1 MYLDKG
7 IFPVSDLG
15 GTEGKMR
22 EKPKTFVRYNHKS
35 CFCST

>member
-1 MYLDKG
+1 MNLDKG
-7 IFPVSDLG
+7 IFTISDLR
-15 GTEGKMR
+15 GTGGKMR